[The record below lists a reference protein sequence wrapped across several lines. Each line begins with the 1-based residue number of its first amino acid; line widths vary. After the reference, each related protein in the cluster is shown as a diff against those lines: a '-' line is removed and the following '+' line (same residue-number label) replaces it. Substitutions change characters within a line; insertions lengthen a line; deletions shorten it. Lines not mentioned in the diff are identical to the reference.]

1 MQGVIV
7 LLAWDQYL
15 ERKNHHET
23 GSQDWWTVLPLGI
36 GFIPF
41 NGERTLLVVAFAPS
55 STTGHIPYVD
65 ISELLWRPLML
76 GSLGLFR
83 HHRQKNIKA

>member
-1 MQGVIV
+1 MQGVII

-65 ISELLWRPLML
+65 ISELLWRLLML
-76 GSLGLFR
+76 GSLGIFR